1 MATGN
6 VRGLYPYGCGGQKG
20 ECYMRFDFG
29 VAAFLGFIGVMIPA
43 VFVLAGFVIAVVAFR
58 FKEKVDVSDGTWNQK
73 QALQGMAT
81 RLVRQYLIFGW
92 VLLLVFLI
100 ASALELSGVTW
111 LVSASHA
118 VVALA
123 ALLYFYGLL
132 KKTRSFYFL
141 NTRMTARK
149 HLGGEVKGG

>member
-1 MATGN
+1 
-6 VRGLYPYGCGGQKG
+6 
-20 ECYMRFDFG
+20 MRFDFG
-29 VAAFLGFIGVMIPA
+29 AAAFLGFIGVMIPA

-58 FKEKVDVSDGTWNQK
+58 FKAEVDVSKETWNK
-73 QALQGMAT
+73 EQALQGRAT

-92 VLLLVFLI
+92 VLLAVFLI
-100 ASALELSGVTW
+100 TSALELSGVTW

-132 KKTRSFYFL
+132 KKTYSFYFL

-149 HLGGEVKGG
+149 HLEGKVKVG

>member
-1 MATGN
+1 
-6 VRGLYPYGCGGQKG
+6 
-20 ECYMRFDFG
+20 MRIDFG
-29 VAAFLGFIGVMIPA
+29 IAEFLAFIGVMIPA
-43 VFVLAGFVIAVVAFR
+43 VFVLAGIVIAVMAFR
-58 FKEKVDVSDGTWNQK
+58 FRPVVDVSEGTLNQK
-73 QALQGMAT
+73 QALQGRAT

-92 VLLLVFLI
+92 VLLAVFLI
-100 ASALELSGVTW
+100 TSALEPSGVTW

-132 KKTRSFYFL
+132 KKTYSFYFL

-149 HLGGEVKGG
+149 HIEGEVKGG